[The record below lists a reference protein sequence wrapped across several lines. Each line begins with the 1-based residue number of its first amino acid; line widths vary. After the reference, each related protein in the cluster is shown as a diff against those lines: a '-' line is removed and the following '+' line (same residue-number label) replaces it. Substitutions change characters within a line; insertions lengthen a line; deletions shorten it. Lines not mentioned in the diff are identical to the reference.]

1 MSAIS
6 GNANSAVNAVTG
18 NASAMVS
25 VPEIENDPQAA
36 RKLAVAVFHLADALK
51 RADQE
56 IEQLRTMV
64 NELRGIRPW

>member
-18 NASAMVS
+18 NAAAMVP
-25 VPEIENDPQAA
+25 VPAIENDPQAV

-51 RADQE
+51 AADEE
-56 IEQLRTMV
+56 IA
-64 NELRGIRPW
+64 ELRRRVG